1 MNRKIYTFT
10 LILLFSCASLF
21 ARDNKFSIYNR
32 TILPTSSKI
41 GKIESGKLYSSEN
54 YFKQMFKDEYSLN
67 WVERYVKDEYK
78 YSFTKENS
86 KILAELLPV
95 KGPIYTS
102 KITLKPNNRTINLL
116 IEDKTI
122 VKIILEKQSDKIIAM
137 EII

>member
-1 MNRKIYTFT
+1 MNRKIYIFT
-10 LILLFSCASLF
+10 LILLISCASLF

-95 KGPIYTS
+95 KGSIYTS

>member
-1 MNRKIYTFT
+1 MNRKIYIFT
-10 LILLFSCASLF
+10 LILLISCASLF

-67 WVERYVKDEYK
+67 WVERYIKDEYK

-95 KGPIYTS
+95 KGSIYTS
-102 KITLKPNNRTINLL
+102 KITIKPNNRTINLL

-122 VKIILEKQSDKIIAM
+122 IKIILEKQSDKIIAM

>member
-1 MNRKIYTFT
+1 MNRKIYIFT
-10 LILLFSCASLF
+10 LILLISCASLF

-67 WVERYVKDEYK
+67 WVEKYIKDEYK

-95 KGPIYTS
+95 KGSIYTS
-102 KITLKPNNRTINLL
+102 KITIKPNNRTINLL

-122 VKIILEKQSDKIIAM
+122 IKIILEKQSDKIIAM